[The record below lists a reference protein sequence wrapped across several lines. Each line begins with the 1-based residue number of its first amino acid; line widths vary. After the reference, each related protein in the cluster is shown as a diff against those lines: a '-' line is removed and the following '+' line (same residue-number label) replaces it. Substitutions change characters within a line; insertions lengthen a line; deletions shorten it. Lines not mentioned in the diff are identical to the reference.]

1 MNSTPAIETT
11 GQETAPVRR
20 DYRQEVTN
28 QIIEMLE
35 TGTAPWQKPWEATS
49 AAIPFNPTSERNYR
63 GGNALHLM
71 ATAARKGFSDPRW
84 LTYRQAQ
91 ENGWQVRGGE
101 KGTQIEYWQF
111 DDRSG
116 GSRSGAPQSE
126 PDSPDQPGAS
136 HARHAPIH
144 RVYTVF
150 NAEQIEGVPAHQ
162 PRQRN
167 EWEVAKTGE
176 QILANSGASIAHDQ
190 PDRAFYSRAQDS
202 IHLPPKDA
210 FRSAPDYYGTAL
222 HELAHW
228 TGHPTRLNRQTLN
241 ESYRFGD
248 PNYAKEELR
257 AELTSVFL
265 AAERGIP
272 HNPEQHAAYVGSWI
286 NALKNDKHEIFRAA
300 KDAHTAAD
308 YILALERSK
317 EIESQNS
324 TQLRTET
331 SEHVAAF
338 EKATSTVN
346 IVEKETAT
354 EHRNPAQATKA
365 RVPDEQAPAKAQAEK
380 ILDGEVNGRRP
391 PSEGD
396 LQRSLADADT
406 RTKDTLGK
414 SARLYAAD
422 TESGK
427 YRGEVLGETDH
438 HVLQQIGP
446 KAVVAHPKSLISEAL
461 SAGQSVAVNYSNLQ
475 AQIKPLKARERAQS
489 LAR

>member
-1 MNSTPAIETT
+1 MNSTPGSETT
-11 GQETAPVRR
+11 GQETVPVRR

-49 AAIPFNPTSERNYR
+49 VTIPFNPTSERNYR

-71 ATAARKGFSDPRW
+71 ATAARKGFNDPRW

-111 DDRSG
+111 EDRSG
-116 GSRSGAPQSE
+116 GAPQSD

-150 NAEQIEGVPAHQ
+150 NAQQIEGVPAHQ

-167 EWEVAKTGE
+167 EWEVAQTGE

-286 NALKNDKHEIFRAA
+286 NTLKNDKHEIFRAA

-324 TQLRTET
+324 PQLRTET

-354 EHRNPAQATKA
+354 EHRNPAQATKS

-380 ILDGEVNGRRP
+380 ILDGEVNGRRL
-391 PSEGD
+391 PSERD
-396 LQRSLADADT
+396 LQRSLAAADT

-422 TESGK
+422 TDSGK

-446 KAVVAHPKSLISEAL
+446 KSVVAHPKSLISEAL
-461 SAGQSVAVNYSNLQ
+461 SPGQSVAVNYSNLQ

>member
-1 MNSTPAIETT
+1 MNPTTSHETISQETT
-11 GQETAPVRR
+11 PTKR

-35 TGTAPWQKPWEATS
+35 KGTAPWQKAWEASS

-71 ATAARKGFSDPRW
+71 ATAARKGFIDPRW

-91 ENGWQVRGGE
+91 ENGWQVRQGE

-111 DDRSG
+111 DDRG
-116 GSRSGAPQSE
+116 AGSRNGPTQTE
-126 PDSPDQPGAS
+126 PDSPDQPGAT
-136 HARHAPIH
+136 HHRNAPIH

-150 NAEQIEGVPAHQ
+150 NAQQMDGIPAHQ

-167 EWEVAKTGE
+167 EWEVAQTGE

-190 PDRAFYSRAQDS
+190 ADRAFYSRSQDA

-300 KDAHTAAD
+300 KDANTAAD
-308 YILALERSK
+308 YILGLERSK
-317 EIESQNS
+317 AVENQNS
-324 TQLRTET
+324 PQLRTET

-338 EKATSTVN
+338 EKGTATVN
-346 IVEKETAT
+346 IIEKETAT
-354 EHRNPAQATKA
+354 EQRRPAQTMKA
-365 RVPDEQAPAKAQAEK
+365 RVPDAQAPAKAQTEK
-380 ILDGEVNGRRP
+380 ILDGEVDGRRP
-391 PSEGD
+391 PSEAD
-396 LQRSLADADT
+396 LQRSLADAEK
-406 RTKDTLGK
+406 RTKDSLGRA
-414 SARLYAAD
+414 ARVYTAD
-422 TESGK
+422 ADSGK

-438 HVLQQIGP
+438 HVLQRIGP
-446 KAVVAHPKSLISEAL
+446 KSVVAHPKSLIPESLA
-461 SAGQSVAVNYSNLQ
+461 AGQSVAVNYSNLQ
-475 AQIKPLKARERAQS
+475 AQVKPLKARERAQS

>member
-1 MNSTPAIETT
+1 MKPAAANETT
-11 GQETAPVRR
+11 GQETAPVKR

-35 TGTAPWQKPWEATS
+35 KGTAPWQKPWESTS

-71 ATAARKGFSDPRW
+71 ATAARKGYTDPRW

-91 ENGWQVRGGE
+91 ENGWQVRQGE

-111 DDRSG
+111 EDRNA
-116 GSRSGAPQSE
+116 GSRRGAEQGE
-126 PDSPDQPGAS
+126 PDAPDQPSAA
-136 HARHAPIH
+136 HLTRAPVH

-150 NAEQIEGVPAHQ
+150 NAQQMDGIPAYQ
-162 PRQRN
+162 PRQRH
-167 EWEVAKTGE
+167 EWEVTQTGE

-190 PDRAFYSRAQDS
+190 ADRAFYSRAQDA
-202 IHLPPKDA
+202 IHLPPKEA

-286 NALKNDKHEIFRAA
+286 NALKNNKNEIFRAA
-300 KDAHTAAD
+300 KDAHTATD
-308 YILALERSK
+308 YIIGLERSK
-317 EIESQNS
+317 ES
-324 TQLRTET
+324 QLRRET
-331 SEHVAAF
+331 SEHVAVF
-338 EKATSTVN
+338 EQGTSTVN

-354 EHRNPAQATKA
+354 EHRNHTPTTKP
-365 RVPDEQAPAKAQAEK
+365 RVPDAQAPAKVQTEK
-380 ILDGEVNGRRP
+380 ILDGEVDGRRL
-391 PSEGD
+391 PSETE
-396 LQRSLADADT
+396 LRSSLADAEKQT
-406 RTKDTLGK
+406 RDTLGK
-414 SARLYAAD
+414 SARLYTAD
-422 TESGK
+422 LDSGK
-427 YRGEVLGETDH
+427 YRGEVLGATDH
-438 HVLQQIGP
+438 HVLQKIGP
-446 KAVVAHPKSLISEAL
+446 KSVVAHPKSLISEAL
-461 SAGQSVAVNYSNLQ
+461 SPGQSVAVNYSNLQ